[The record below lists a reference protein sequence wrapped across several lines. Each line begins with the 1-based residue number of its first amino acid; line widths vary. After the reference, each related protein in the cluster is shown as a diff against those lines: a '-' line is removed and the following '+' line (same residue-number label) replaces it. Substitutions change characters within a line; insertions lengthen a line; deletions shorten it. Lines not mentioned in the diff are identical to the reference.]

1 MDIKQLNTFRHV
13 AERLNFTRAAEHL
26 HLAQSSVS
34 AHIRELERELGVMLF
49 DRIGKQV
56 FLTDAGKKLY
66 GYARKI
72 DVMTDEIRSVVAG
85 EQYLHGSLTIRMPE
99 SLADAYMPTV
109 VQKYQEQYPDVRL
122 NFINCSDKELAKE
135 LSSGR
140 IDVALLMTDDMS
152 MNDVN
157 IEYLKT
163 ESLALCSSPTHPLA
177 QKDWVQPSDL
187 QNQLLL
193 LPKTD

>member
-1 MDIKQLNTFRHV
+1 MDIRQLNTFRHV
-13 AERLNFTRAAEHL
+13 AEKLNFTRAAEQL

-66 GYARKI
+66 GYACKI

-99 SLADAYMPTV
+99 SLANTYMPAV
-109 VQKYQEQYPDVRL
+109 VERYQEQYPDVRL
-122 NFINCSDKELAKE
+122 NFINCSDRELAKE

-140 IDVALLMTDDMS
+140 IDIALLMTDDMS
-152 MNDVN
+152 MKDVN

-163 ESLALCSSPTHPLA
+163 EPLTLCSSSQHPLA
-177 QKDWVQPSDL
+177 HKQWVSPEDL
-187 QNQLLL
+187 SHQLLL

>member
-13 AERLNFTRAAEHL
+13 AEKLNFTRAAEQL

-56 FLTDAGKKLY
+56 FLTDAGNKLY
-66 GYARKI
+66 GYACKI

-99 SLADAYMPTV
+99 SLANTYMPIV
-109 VQKYQEQYPDVRL
+109 VEKYQDWYPDVRL
-122 NFINCSDKELAKE
+122 NFINCSDRELAKE

-140 IDVALLMTDDMS
+140 IDIALLMTDDVS

-157 IEYLKT
+157 IDYLKT
-163 ESLALCSSPTHPLA
+163 ESLALCSSPYHPLA
-177 QKDWVQPSDL
+177 QKDCIYPVDL
-187 QNQLLL
+187 TNQLLL